1 MTVRICDVTFADW
14 ISIEHAGRYTD
25 TFIFHIDALN
35 GLPPF
40 GYRPL
45 LQRLVA
51 ELNQKR
57 PGASLWIRV
66 DSPGEW
72 YLAEIKRSLLRGL
85 GIPYIVT
92 RANEQPDYYSF
103 SFRPRLFSPSL
114 NRPPALD
121 NGFSHVSMEARK
133 CLQVL
138 GRIRKGNED
147 EIASLTGLSKKVTLD
162 ILYGLKKNKLVEH
175 KVGKKIQKDK
185 SKPVEMDP
193 FPLWHPTRRGLSIAL
208 RSWGASKKVDFSRVK
223 ELNPDKI
230 CTPHRNTSR
239 KWLAWLRSAYLRAE
253 IWTGWSETHLPGIS
267 VFPDALA
274 WGRIQGYET
283 LFWLEVGD
291 EHKSRKKIEKITNK
305 RLDEAWK
312 LCKRTGIRL
321 VYAQLSTNWVLE
333 AARWACVKLPE
344 GVAVVMGNRKR
355 FGELPM
361 VEWGNK
367 SVINEETESLIPSR
381 WSDR

>member
-1 MTVRICDVTFADW
+1 MFGLTMNVRICDVAFSDW
-14 ISIEHAGRYTD
+14 ISLEHEGRYTD

-72 YLAEIKRSLLRGL
+72 YLAEIKRSLLRGF

-92 RANEQPDYYSF
+92 RAIEQPDYYSF

-114 NRPPALD
+114 TRPPAID
-121 NGFSHVSMEARK
+121 DGFSHVSMEARK

-162 ILYGLKKNKLVEH
+162 VLYGLKKNKLVEH
-175 KVGKKIQKDK
+175 KIGKKIQKDK
-185 SKPVEMDP
+185 SKPVEIDP
-193 FPLWHPTRRGLSIAL
+193 FPLWHPTRKGLSIAL
-208 RSWGASKKVDFSRVK
+208 RSWGASKQVEFSAVK
-223 ELNPDKI
+223 ELNPHLI
-230 CTPHRNTSR
+230 GTTHRNISR
-239 KWLAWLRSAYLRAE
+239 RWLAWLRSAYPRAD
-253 IWTGWSETHLPGIS
+253 IWTGWSETKLPGIC
-267 VFPDALA
+267 VYPDALV
-274 WGRIQGYET
+274 WGKIQGYET

-291 EHKSRKKIEKITNK
+291 NHKSREEIEKITKK
-305 RLDEAWK
+305 RLESAMK
-312 LCKRTGIRL
+312 FCQRTGVYL
-321 VYAQLSTNWVLE
+321 VYAQVSPKWVQDSVS
-333 AARWACVKLPE
+333 WMCVQLPSD
-344 GVAVVMGNRKR
+344 VAVVMEKQRK
-355 FGELPM
+355 FGEMPIL
-361 VEWGNK
+361 EWGK
-367 SVINEETESLIPSR
+367 VAGL
-381 WSDR
+381 